1 VQECLNN
8 IAKHSRATKVTIL
21 IQNNGA
27 GVSLVV
33 SDDGVGFLSASSNG
47 GAKMGGFGLTGISE
61 RARLLGGKASFRSAP
76 GQGTTVTIEI
86 AAEGMESRKG
96 PELKHG

>member
-8 IAKHSRATKVTIL
+8 IAKHSRATQVEMLVQK
-21 IQNNGA
+21 NGA

-47 GAKMGGFGLTGISE
+47 DGKMGGFGLTGISE

-86 AAEGMESRKG
+86 AAEAIEGRKG
-96 PELKHG
+96 AELKDG